1 MISKLFSRYFIL
13 FFFCIFCFNS
23 FSHENVAYINLDY
36 ILNNSI
42 IGKKIITKLNL
53 IKEKDLNQIK
63 ILEKDLKRKEEKL
76 LKEKNLLSKEV
87 FQKNLD
93 VLKNEINVF
102 KLENIEKNKN
112 FQKIKKN
119 EFDIFLNN
127 IQPILN
133 KYMKENSINILLDK
147 KNIFIGKSNL
157 DLTEKILNIVDLE
170 LK

>member
-1 MISKLFSRYFIL
+1 MFLKLASKFIII
-13 FFFCIFCFNS
+13 FFFCTFCFKA

-36 ILNNSI
+36 ILNNSAA
-42 IGKKIITKLNL
+42 GKKIITKLNE
-53 IKEKDLNQIK
+53 IRENDLKQIK
-63 ILEKDLKRKEEKL
+63 SIEKSLKSKEEKL
-76 LKEKNLLSKEV
+76 LKEKNILSEEAFK
-87 FQKNLD
+87 KKLNS
-93 VLKNEINVF
+93 LKNEINIF

-112 FQKIKKN
+112 FQKIKK
-119 EFDIFLNN
+119 EKFDTYLNQ

-157 DLTEKILNIVDLE
+157 DLTEKILNIVDSE